1 VQTCSV
7 FSPAKVNL
15 FLAVTGRRAD
25 GFHELVS
32 VAAPLR
38 FGDTLRLE
46 QAAGEDD
53 TLECAMPGVPTDAKN
68 LVLRAAQAWRAAG
81 GEAPPVRF
89 VLEKRVPPQSG
100 LGGGSS
106 NAVAALRGLQQIAT
120 RPVAAEV
127 LAGIAAGLGSDCAM
141 FLHDGPVIMRGRGE
155 RIESLLKAAAAR
167 LGEGELLL
175 VRPTVG
181 VETAWAYGK
190 LAAGAPDSYL
200 AAEEAEARVAA
211 WVAGNGA
218 NDALS
223 FNSFEA
229 VVFGKFVAFPVLG
242 RRLADRHG
250 IALRLSGSGSACF
263 AWLKAETHWDALV
276 ADLRD
281 ALGDSCLIERTGLA
295 TASKP
300 PRD

>member
-1 VQTCSV
+1 MQTCSV

-15 FLAVTGRRAD
+15 FLAITGRRPD
-25 GFHELVS
+25 GFHDLVS
-32 VAAPLR
+32 VAAQLEL
-38 FGDTLRLE
+38 GDTLRLE
-46 QAAGEDD
+46 PAEGQGDLLA
-53 TLECAMPGVPTDAKN
+53 CAMSGVPVDATN

-89 VLEKRVPPQSG
+89 LLEKRVPPQSG

-106 NAVAALRGLQQIAT
+106 NAVAALRGLERIAT
-120 RPVAAEV
+120 RSPGAGA

-141 FLHDGPVIMRGRGE
+141 FLHDGPVVMRGRGD
-155 RIESLLKAAAAR
+155 RIEPLPKAAAAR

-175 VRPTVG
+175 VRPAVG

-190 LAAGAPDSYL
+190 LAAGAPGSYL
-200 AAEEAEARVAA
+200 AAREAEARVAA
-211 WVAGNGA
+211 WVAGGGA

-223 FNSFEA
+223 FNSFEP
-229 VVFGKFVAFPVLG
+229 VVFGKFVAFPVLA

-263 AWLKAETHWDALV
+263 AWLKVGTDWQALV
-276 ADLRD
+276 ADLRV
-281 ALGDSCLIERTGLA
+281 ALGDSCLIERTGTFLQQGA
-295 TASKP
+295 A
-300 PRD
+300 

>member
-15 FLAVTGRRAD
+15 FLAVTGRRPD

-38 FGDTLRLE
+38 FGDTLRL
-46 QAAGEDD
+46 QPAAGQGD
-53 TLECAMPGVPTDAKN
+53 TLECPMPGVPVDATN

-89 VLEKRVPPQSG
+89 ALEKRVPPQSG

-106 NAVAALRGLQQIAT
+106 NAVATLRGLEKIAT
-120 RPVAAEV
+120 RALGAGE
-127 LAGIAAGLGSDCAM
+127 LAGIAAGIGSDCAM

-155 RIESLLKAAAAR
+155 KIETLPEPAAAR
-167 LGEGELLL
+167 LLAGELLL

-190 LAAGAPDSYL
+190 LAAGSPHSYL
-200 AAEEAEARVAA
+200 AAIEAESRVAA
-211 WVAGNGA
+211 WVAGGA
-218 NDALS
+218 TNEALS
-223 FNSFEA
+223 FNSFEP

-242 RRLADRHG
+242 RWMAERHG
-250 IALRLSGSGSACF
+250 LVLRLSGSGSAGF
-263 AWLKAETHWDALV
+263 AWLKAGADWDALV
-276 ADLRD
+276 ADLRN
-281 ALGDSCLIERTGLA
+281 ALGEDCLIERTGL
-295 TASKP
+295 TGGHQGTV
-300 PRD
+300 